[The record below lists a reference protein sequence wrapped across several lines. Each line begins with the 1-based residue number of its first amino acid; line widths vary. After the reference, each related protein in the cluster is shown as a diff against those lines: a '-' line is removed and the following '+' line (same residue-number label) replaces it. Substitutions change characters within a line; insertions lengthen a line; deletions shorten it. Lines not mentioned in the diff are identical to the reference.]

1 MNKGF
6 RITVPVKITDAMLTG
21 TDVPETDYATWA
33 SGTPYEIKD
42 RCIKGHVIWES
53 LQDSNTGNDPEA
65 AGSAWWTK
73 VSATNRWKLFDL
85 EQVTRTS
92 SPGNMYYELEPGAP
106 IDSVHIL
113 GMDNVDS
120 AQVRIY
126 DGATLVKDFGQN
138 AAGLLPTASDWWA
151 YCYGP
156 WTLSDQQHYRDL
168 PYIVDPKIRVDFAG
182 SSQSVQVLI
191 LGNDTVFAEE
201 TGEGVLSGAR
211 VRYDRR
217 SSFAANEFDIPTMTN
232 SARLATVTFTLL
244 ISSSKVDE
252 LHDFYND
259 HGDKVCLFTISD
271 QWRVTQVLGVITSF
285 ETQLQGPI
293 YSEFAFEVRGVPQQ

>member
-1 MNKGF
+1 MNGGL
-6 RITVPVKITDAMLTG
+6 RISVPVKITEAMLSG
-21 TDVPETDYATWA
+21 TDVPEADYATWA
-33 SGTPYEIKD
+33 SGTTYAIKA

-53 LQDSNTGNDPEA
+53 LKDSNTGNDPEA
-65 AGSAWWTK
+65 AGSGWWTK
-73 VSATNRWKLFDL
+73 VSATNRWRLFDL

-92 SPGNMYYELEPGAP
+92 SPGNMFYELEPGAP

-156 WTLSDQQHYRDL
+156 WTLSDQQHYRGL

-191 LGNDTVFAEE
+191 LGNDTTFGNEI
-201 TGEGVLSGAR
+201 GEGVLGG
-211 VRYDRR
+211 VRFR
-217 SSFAANEFDIPTMTN
+217 SDQVVAFSDENFNIPTMETG
-232 SARLATVTFTLL
+232 ALVDTVTFTLQ
-244 ISSSKVDE
+244 IKSSKVDE
-252 LHDFYND
+252 LRDFHKDNAR
-259 HGDKVCLFTISD
+259 KVCFFTISD
-271 QWRVTQVLGVITSF
+271 RWRTTQVLGKITSF
-285 ETQLQGPI
+285 EALLHGPTI
-293 YSEFAFEVRGVPQQ
+293 SEFAFEIRGVPQQ